1 MSSVF
6 VLCRAGTGLDR
17 GQTFVQEFVLVV
29 SAVIYELEQ
38 ARIIIR
44 KQLRTSETTKIKTII
59 IINNNNNKVKEFTNE
74 GVELR
79 LLFPQTHLFLKYT
92 STFLLYNIN

>member
-1 MSSVF
+1 
-6 VLCRAGTGLDR
+6 
-17 GQTFVQEFVLVV
+17 VLVV

-59 IINNNNNKVKEFTNE
+59 IINNNNNNKVKEFTNE